1 MTIDVARV
9 RADTPA
15 CAQLAHLNNASAALA
30 PRPVTDS
37 MVEHLRLEQRIG
49 AYEAA
54 EESADRLDR
63 SYAALARL
71 ITAEPHE
78 IALAESATRA
88 WNMTCYALPW
98 TPGDRILTSRAEFAS
113 VSIGLQDIARRHS
126 VRIDVV
132 PDDATGVLSVEALR
146 EMVDDRVKLIA
157 VTHVPSHNGL
167 VNPVAEIG
175 RIARDAD
182 VVYAL
187 DASQSVGQLPVDVR
201 EIGCDLLVAPGR
213 KFLRGPRGTAFLY
226 CSSRLLDRLEPSQLC
241 LHSARRTETGA
252 LAVREDAR
260 RFETWERCLAGQIG
274 LGVAAEYALGLGL
287 EAIRQRVGELAGGL
301 RQRLRELPG
310 VTVLDRGE
318 RPCGIVAF
326 TVAGHD
332 SADLSRALRKVGV
345 NVSATRPDT
354 APWDHPVAAVRA
366 SPHYYNTED
375 ELDRLCSAIPRRTGG

>member
-37 MVEHLRLEQRIG
+37 MVEHLRLEERIG

-54 EESADRLDR
+54 AQRADRLDR
-63 SYAALARL
+63 CYAALARL
-71 ITAEPHE
+71 IGAEPHE

-88 WNMTCYALPW
+88 WNMACYALPW

-113 VSIGLQDIARRHS
+113 VSIAMLDIARKHG

-132 PDDATGVLSVEALR
+132 PDDATGVVSVDALR
-146 EMVDDRVKLIA
+146 DMVDDRVRLIA

-167 VNPVAEIG
+167 VIPAAEIG
-175 RIARDAD
+175 RIARDAG

-187 DASQSVGQLPVDVR
+187 DASQSVGQLPLDVQ

-241 LHSARRTETGA
+241 LHSARRTETGD

-260 RFETWERCLAGQIG
+260 RFETWERCLAAQIG
-274 LGVAAEYALGLGL
+274 LGVAAEYALELGL

-301 RQRLRELPG
+301 RQRLREMPG
-310 VTVLDRGE
+310 TTVHDRGE
-318 RPCGIVAF
+318 HPCGIVSF

-332 SADLSRALRKVGV
+332 SAELAGALRNVGI
-345 NVSATRPDT
+345 NVSATHAGT

-366 SPHYYNTED
+366 SAHYYNTED
-375 ELDRLCSAIPRRTGG
+375 ELDRLCSAIPVRIGR